1 VQQADTARRGR
12 RGERNEIKKNKK
24 FGMHNEAKI
33 TGDAF

>member
-1 VQQADTARRGR
+1 VQQADRGR
-12 RGERNEIKKNKK
+12 RERRVERNERKKNKK